1 MMRDSNSAFEHL
13 LYQFPANVDIHNPKD
28 AWGKF
33 YSYVWNKYFLH
44 AQNVQPHALKLRLS
58 DEMALHNGSL
68 HHHGNSP
75 WYYVLFSNEKDYT
88 WFVMKW
94 S

>member
-1 MMRDSNSAFEHL
+1 MKDSNSTFERL

-33 YSYVWNKYFLH
+33 YSYVWNKYFPY
-44 AQNVQPHALKLRLS
+44 AQNVQPHALKLRLT
-58 DEMALHNGSL
+58 DEMALYNGSL
-68 HHHGNSP
+68 HHQGNSP
-75 WYYVLFSNEKDYT
+75 WYYVVFSSEKDYT
-88 WFVMKW
+88 WFIMKW